1 MEVIW
6 IFDAL
11 AYPDIIIID
20 GIEYKACKKIAA
32 LVFLTLMSLM
42 LVLVMLSPKNQE
54 RDVELKVLD
63 ASFTPGATLEI
74 GTDHPHMLTL
84 TVENLTA
91 NQHKSKDSSSV
102 VNIGN
107 ISGHQVQVGNNSQT
121 TNISIQELV
130 EKIAK
135 SDDTEAKNALVKFLE
150 NSTVASVIGAGV
162 SGLISLL

>member
-1 MEVIW
+1 MD
-6 IFDAL
+6 FDAL

-20 GIEYKACKKIAA
+20 GIEYKACKKNS
-32 LVFLTLMSLM
+32 SLSIPYTDEPD
-42 LVLVMLSPKNQE
+42 VGIGDVITQKSGK

-107 ISGHQVQVGNNSQT
+107 ISGHQVQVGNNNSQT

>member
-1 MEVIW
+1 MD
-6 IFDAL
+6 FNAL
-11 AYPDIIIID
+11 AYPEIIIID
-20 GIEYKACKKIAA
+20 GIGHKASRTNNTVRIPYTEEPDAGIGDVIAQKSGKR
-32 LVFLTLMSLM
+32 VI
-42 LVLVMLSPKNQE
+42 
-54 RDVELKVLD
+54 ELKILD
-63 ASFTPGATLEI
+63 VSFVPGGTLNV
-74 GTDHPHMLTL
+74 GTVHPHMLTL

-91 NQHKSKDSSSV
+91 NQHKSKDPSSV

-107 ISGHQVQVGNNSQT
+107 ISGHQVQVGNNNSQT